1 MISTNPNEAN
11 HMKIKVT
18 LLLVTIIGIGI
29 YLLRDR
35 TSENELESNS
45 DNQLVEATVNPD
57 SSDEPLPV
65 INFPLLGEARPIDLI
80 DMTLAYPESLK
91 ILMVD
96 GSVLSA
102 SWHLLTVLMI

>member
-29 YLLRDR
+29 YLLRDH
-35 TSENELESNS
+35 TFEKGLESNS
-45 DNQLVEATVNPD
+45 DNQHVEAIVNPD

-65 INFPLLGEARPIDLI
+65 INFPL
-80 DMTLAYPESLK
+80 
-91 ILMVD
+91 
-96 GSVLSA
+96 
-102 SWHLLTVLMI
+102 